1 MQTVKML
8 NLKEI
13 SVIMDISMRTVYR
26 LATSGKI
33 PAKKVGGV
41 WRVDPIKLDLYLKT
55 EWDKNSGEY

>member
-1 MQTVKML
+1 
-8 NLKEI
+8 
-13 SVIMDISMRTVYR
+13 MDISMRTAYR